1 LYLQGCKLPCKIC
14 KHTLLHI
21 GSELKCPKCSD
32 LKIIDDMISIEIAQK
47 RINHIRKLWKT
58 ELDKIQRDSLLLHL
72 LVHRETQARKF
83 FKQPGILDID
93 SFFSDTLFIRR
104 VLKEG
109 NPNGAYVID
118 NTSKSEKIITL
129 FNETKRVETDFS
141 LVKSKY
147 AFVIPKNNFN
157 LDDISDEEALSNFI
171 IVSTEDH
178 DKLMKSYENY
188 NLYSME
194 EAQKKQ
200 QEYVDEF
207 EKILK
212 EKPNSRDLTRE
223 EFVERNYE
231 TINSLYTVL
240 LRNYIYAEVFDL
252 RSYKELINDPSRLIK
267 FVNQYDYVP
276 TAFTQMNV
284 DEFIRDARKWFKK
297 SPLVIKR
304 LLLCDENN
312 PNIFPLFV
320 HLNVEKKDFILLSQ
334 AFTAILYI
342 LLHAIITKD
351 LFDIETN
358 KLGILF
364 EDAVKKKFE
373 ELGYAYYANV
383 TDHPTKKT
391 LEIDGIAI
399 KEGLCFVIECKNRRL
414 PPVVESLEAK
424 KIMTEDLQGVIDG
437 KKRIPKNGQQVVI
450 DVPSLLTKIKYVQE
464 NSSKYGLSRISKSKI
479 AGIVVTKDYPIL
491 SSYKGINCLWI
502 NDIVSE
508 KLVQIL
514 K

>member
-1 LYLQGCKLPCKIC
+1 
-14 KHTLLHI
+14 
-21 GSELKCPKCSD
+21 
-32 LKIIDDMISIEIAQK
+32 M
-47 RINHIRKLWKT
+47 
-58 ELDKIQRDSLLLHL
+58 
-72 LVHRETQARKF
+72 
-83 FKQPGILDID
+83 
-93 SFFSDTLFIRR
+93 
-104 VLKEG
+104 KEG
-109 NPNGAYVID
+109 NPNGGYVVD
-118 NTSKSEKIITL
+118 DTSKSEKIISL

-147 AFVIPKNNFN
+147 AFVIAKHNFN
-157 LDDISDEEALSNFI
+157 LENISGDDALTNFI

-194 EAQKKQ
+194 DAQKKQ
-200 QEYVDEF
+200 KENADEF

-231 TINSLYTVL
+231 TISSLYTVL

-297 SPLVIKR
+297 SPPVIKR
-304 LLLCDENN
+304 LLLCDESN
-312 PNIFPLFV
+312 PDIFPLFV
-320 HLNVEKKDFILLSQ
+320 HVNVEKKDFILLSQ

-351 LFDIETN
+351 LFDVETN
-358 KLGILF
+358 KFGILF
-364 EDAVKKKFE
+364 EDSVKKKFE
-373 ELGYAYYANV
+373 ELGYTYYSNV

-399 KEGLCFVIECKNRRL
+399 KDGLCFVIECKNRRL
-414 PPVVESLEAK
+414 PPIVESLEAK
-424 KIMTEDLQGVIDG
+424 KIMTEDLQGIIDG
-437 KKRIPKNGQQVVI
+437 KKRIPKNGQQIVI
-450 DVPSLLTKIKYVQE
+450 EVPSLLTKIKYVQE
-464 NSSKYGLSRISKSKI
+464 NSSKYGLSTALKSKI
-479 AGIVVTKDYPIL
+479 IGIVITKDYPIL
-491 SSYKGINCLWI
+491 SSYKGINCIWI
-502 NDIVSE
+502 KDIVPE
-508 KLVQIL
+508 KLDEIL
-514 K
+514 N

>member
-1 LYLQGCKLPCKIC
+1 MPCNVC
-14 KHTLLHI
+14 QHTLLYI
-21 GSELKCPKCSD
+21 KDELKCPKCFD
-32 LKIIDDMISIEIAQK
+32 FKIVDSIISTKIAQK
-47 RINHIRKLWKT
+47 RINHIRSLWKI
-58 ELDKIQRDSLLLHL
+58 ELGKIQRDSLLLHL
-72 LVHRETQARKF
+72 LVHRETLARKF
-83 FKQPGILDID
+83 FQQPGILDID

-109 NPNGAYVID
+109 NPKGTYIVND
-118 NTSKSEKIITL
+118 TTKSKKIINL

-141 LVKSKY
+141 LVKSGY
-147 AFVIPKNNFN
+147 AFVIAKNDFN
-157 LDDISDEEALSNFI
+157 LDNISDEDALSNFN

-194 EAQKKQ
+194 EAQKLQK
-200 QEYVDEF
+200 ENASEF
-207 EKILK
+207 KKILK

-231 TINSLYTVL
+231 TISSLYTVL
-240 LRNYIYAEVFDL
+240 LRNYIYAEIFDL
-252 RSYKELINDPSRLIK
+252 RSYKELTTDPSKLIK

-276 TAFTQMNV
+276 TAFTKMDV

-297 SPLVIKR
+297 SPPMIKR

-312 PNIFPLFV
+312 PDIFPLFV
-320 HLNVEKKDFILLSQ
+320 HLNIEKKDFILLSQ

-364 EDAVKKKFE
+364 ENIVKKKFE
-373 ELGYAYYANV
+373 ELGYKYYSNV
-383 TDHPTKKT
+383 MDHPTKKT
-391 LEIDGIAI
+391 LEIDGVAI
-399 KEGLCFVIECKNRRL
+399 KNGRCFVIECKNRRL

-424 KIMTEDLQGVIDG
+424 KIMIKDLQGIIDG
-437 KKRIPKNGQQVVI
+437 KKRIPKKGKQIVI
-450 DVPSLLTKIKYVQE
+450 DVPSLPTKIKYVQE
-464 NSSKYGLSRISKSKI
+464 NSSKHGFSNIVKNKI
-479 AGIVVTKDYPIL
+479 VGIVVTKDYPIL
-491 SSYKGINCLWI
+491 SNYKGVNYLWI
-502 NDIVSE
+502 NDLVQE
-508 KLVQIL
+508 KLDKIL
-514 K
+514 KQSN